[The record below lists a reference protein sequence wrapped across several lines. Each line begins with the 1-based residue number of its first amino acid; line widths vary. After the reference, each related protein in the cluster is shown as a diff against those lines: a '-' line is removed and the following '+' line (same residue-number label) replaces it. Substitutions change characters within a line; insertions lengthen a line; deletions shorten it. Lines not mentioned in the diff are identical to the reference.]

1 MKAMSE
7 ESLFLKFCLPL
18 VQIHGT
24 ITSFFKIKKIIK
36 SLSHSIDM
44 ITISP
49 YISEAPE
56 RD

>member
-1 MKAMSE
+1 MSE

-36 SLSHSIDM
+36 SLWHSIDM